1 MSGLDL
7 IIEKIITQ
15 ANTQADNEMQYV
27 KTQIDKQLSEQKSRF
42 ERGMEIEINH
52 AKAKGE
58 EEYKRVIA
66 SAMLESRKNILNQKV
81 EIINDVFSQAL
92 QKLSELPEQEYID
105 LLIHISKASFE
116 KGANTIILN
125 ERDQKTIGKKLAAKL
140 KEEGIEVQISDE
152 TNKSLGGLIVKNG
165 QIQTN
170 LTFES
175 IIRAER
181 EKLESEVVRMLF
193 EGSR

>member
-15 ANTQADNEMQYV
+15 ANTQADNEMQYA
-27 KTQIDKQLSEQKSRF
+27 KSQIDKQLSEQKVRF
-42 ERGMEIEINH
+42 DRGMESELSH

-66 SAMLESRKNILNQKV
+66 GAMLEGRKNILNTKV
-81 EIINDVFSQAL
+81 DIINDVFDRAL
-92 QKLSELPEQEYID
+92 QQLSDLPEKEYVDLLVHLSET
-105 LLIHISKASFE
+105 SFV
-116 KGANTIILN
+116 KGENTVILN
-125 ERDQKTIGKKLAAKL
+125 AKDKKNIGSKLIAKL
-140 KEEGIEVQISDE
+140 KEKGIDAVISEE
-152 TNKSLGGLIVKNG
+152 TIKSLGGLIVKNG
-165 QIQTN
+165 QIQMN

-175 IIRAER
+175 IIRVER